1 MAEASPS
8 VTARRVAAYR
18 LSFERA
24 PAPYGDPDADDA
36 LAADVA
42 AGEVVDVEAPMGRYL
57 RGRTAFFDRMVVGAI
72 EGGIAQLVSI
82 GAGYDGRAI
91 RYHKAGLR
99 WWEVDRPGTQA
110 DKRRR
115 LARLGV
121 DAGHIGFVAHDLADG
136 GLPDALTAAGFT
148 PDDPAL
154 FLLEGVAVYL
164 DPGVL
169 TALFGELRS
178 VAARGAGWP
187 CPSGRCRP
195 RPTTL
200 VGAFASR
207 RRWPGWGS
215 RPATRSPPMKPRRCW
230 PTPAGGAATVLNVP
244 PAPASSWSHL
254 SLHRRARRVSALS
267 PSRSGG
273 GGPGGTDGGGYVSPI
288 GVGPLRR
295 QRLLGLPNRRSGSCG
310 PRRTRPGAGWGARHP
325 G

>member
-99 WWEVDRPGTQA
+99 WWEVDRPWTQA

-148 PDDPAL
+148 PEDPAL

-178 VAARGAGWP
+178 VAAPGSRLALSLGTMPTSSDHARRRLRFQAAVARVGEPARNSITADEATPLLADAGWRRSDRSERAAGAGFVVVTP
-187 CPSGRCRP
+187 VASPAGAAG
-195 RPTTL
+195 
-200 VGAFASR
+200 VGAQ
-207 RRWPGWGS
+207 
-215 RPATRSPPMKPRRCW
+215 
-230 PTPAGGAATVLNVP
+230 
-244 PAPASSWSHL
+244 
-254 SLHRRARRVSALS
+254 SL
-267 PSRSGG
+267 P
-273 GGPGGTDGGGYVSPI
+273 
-288 GVGPLRR
+288 
-295 QRLLGLPNRRSGSCG
+295 QRGRG
-310 PRRTRPGAGWGARHP
+310 PRRD
-325 G
+325 